1 MEKEKKK
8 ISKKTLIIL
17 GAVITIIAII
27 CIVLLIINNSK
38 LITAEEVIKALEQD
52 GRTDYLQE
60 GSIKIG
66 SYIDYNYDKYTQMV
80 CYSCVYSNDGAS
92 MNYGGMILVDK
103 ANKEYKNIIT
113 DTNVSALLF
122 DLINKDKEANQKDIM
137 IQIGDYFT
145 NNGIEDFC
153 YANINNA
160 EKYVELGKNIGKVI
174 GIKEARLAIDQEL
187 HTFDTMDNF
196 TFFYRKEEIFPCYVG
211 AETTDKEYMWSR
223 YGITENAI
231 GLWDRSAYN
240 AMVYMYGEPYQYVT
254 RYTVMEW
261 NAEDDS
267 VVGRYSDKEKAK
279 EKLNV
284 EEATD
289 EPMAID
295 NTEETTEDTNIIQTN
310 TTNTQVVNEVNEENT
325 DNEEKENTKATDNT
339 PTTSQTETETYNQRT
354 DTETTKENTTNDD
367 NYYSSSES
375 DNNYSSNNDN
385 DDNDDGGYTL
395 DLYGNNTQDSTD
407 TTDEDNTNSYILD
420 IY

>member
-113 DTNVSALLF
+113 DTNISALLF
-122 DLINKDKEANQKDIM
+122 NLISKDKEENQKDIM

-160 EKYVELGKNIGKVI
+160 EQYVELGKNIGKVI

-187 HTFDTMDNF
+187 HNFDTMDNF
-196 TFFYRKEEIFPCYVG
+196 TFFYQKEEIFPCYVG
-211 AETTDKEYMWSR
+211 TETTDKEYMWSR

-254 RYTVMEW
+254 KYTIMEW
-261 NAEDDS
+261 NAQDDS
-267 VVGRYSDKEKAK
+267 VVGRYADKEKAK

-289 EPMAID
+289 EAMPVD
-295 NTEETTEDTNIIQTN
+295 TTEDTTEETNTIQTNIQTN
-310 TTNTQVVNEVNEENT
+310 TTQEQKGNKVEEENI
-325 DNEEKENTKATDNT
+325 DNKENTIATDST
-339 PTTSQTETETYNQRT
+339 PPTPQIETEDYEQKT
-354 DTETTKENTTNDD
+354 DTETIKD
-367 NYYSSSES
+367 NNNSNSSSES
-375 DNNYSSNNDN
+375 NDSDN
-385 DDNDDGGYTL
+385 GGYTL

-407 TTDEDNTNSYILD
+407 TTDEDDTNSYILD

>member
-17 GAVITIIAII
+17 GIVIAIIAII
-27 CIVLLIINNSK
+27 CIVLFIINNSK
-38 LITAEEVIKALEQD
+38 LITTKEVIKALEQD

-60 GSIKIG
+60 DSIKIG
-66 SYIDYNYDKYTQMV
+66 SYIDYNYNKYTQMV
-80 CYSCVYSNDGAS
+80 CYSCVYSNDGAT
-92 MNYGGMILVDK
+92 MNYGGLILVDK
-103 ANKEYKNIIT
+103 ANKEYRNVIT

-122 DLINKDKEANQKDIM
+122 DLINKDEEANQKETM

-145 NNGIEDFC
+145 NNGIEEFSN
-153 YANINNA
+153 ASINNA
-160 EKYVELGKNIGKVI
+160 EQYVELGKNIGKVI

-187 HTFDTMDNF
+187 HTSDTMDSF
-196 TFFYRKEEIFPCYVG
+196 TFFYQKEEIFPCYVG
-211 AETTDKEYMWSR
+211 TETTDKEYMWSR

-231 GLWDRSAYN
+231 RLWDRSAYN

-254 RYTVMEW
+254 KYTVMEW

-267 VVGRYSDKEKAK
+267 VVGRYADKEKAK

-295 NTEETTEDTNIIQTN
+295 NTKETTEDTNIIQTN
-310 TTNTQVVNEVNEENT
+310 TTNTQVVNEVNEENV
-325 DNEEKENTKATDNT
+325 EAEKKENTEVTDNT
-339 PTTSQTETETYNQRT
+339 PTTPQIETKDHEQRT
-354 DTETTKENTTNDD
+354 DTETTKGNTNNHND

-375 DNNYSSNNDN
+375 NNNDN
-385 DDNDDGGYTL
+385 DNEDDGGYTL
-395 DLYGNNTQDSTD
+395 DLYGNNAQDSTSI
-407 TTDEDNTNSYILD
+407 TDEDNTNSYILD

>member
-8 ISKKTLIIL
+8 ISKKTLIML
-17 GAVITIIAII
+17 VAAIAIIGVI
-27 CIVLLIINNSK
+27 CIVLLIINNSN
-38 LITAEEVIKALEQD
+38 LITAKEVIKALEQD

-60 GSIKIG
+60 DSIKIG

-92 MNYGGMILVDK
+92 MNYGGLILVDK

-113 DTNVSALLF
+113 DTNISALIF
-122 DLINKDKEANQKDIM
+122 NLIDKNDETKQEDTM

-145 NNGIEDFC
+145 NNSIEEFSN
-153 YANINNA
+153 ASINNA
-160 EKYVELGKNIGKVI
+160 EQYVELGKNIGKAI
-174 GIKEARLAIDQEL
+174 GIKEARMAIDQEL
-187 HTFDTMDNF
+187 HKLDNMDSF
-196 TFFYRKEEIFPCYVG
+196 SFFYQKEEIFPCYVG

-267 VVGRYSDKEKAK
+267 VVGRYTDKEKAK
-279 EKLNV
+279 EKLDV

-295 NTEETTEDTNIIQTN
+295 TTENITEETNTIQTN
-310 TTNTQVVNEVNEENT
+310 TIDTQDVNEVKEENT